1 MSSSFNL
8 KSLLIFLAYINI
20 CSFVIKGVNNYNRN
34 YIEGNI
40 SVCTNFRKDVV
51 MKKEYELCKLYRCQ
65 LENNSKYSDHKIE
78 VLKTRYYLLDTL
90 VNCSCANNM
99 DLGKCPINSYI

>member
-1 MSSSFNL
+1 
-8 KSLLIFLAYINI
+8 
-20 CSFVIKGVNNYNRN
+20 
-34 YIEGNI
+34 
-40 SVCTNFRKDVV
+40 

>member
-1 MSSSFNL
+1 MTYSFNI
-8 KSLLIFLAYINI
+8 KSVLLFIAYINI
-20 CSFVIKGVNNYNRN
+20 CTQIIKGVNNYNRN

-40 SVCTNFRKDVV
+40 SECSNFHKDVV
-51 MKKEYELCKLYRCQ
+51 LKYKYDICKLYRCQ

-99 DLGKCPINSYI
+99 YYGKCPLNSYI

>member
-20 CSFVIKGVNNYNRN
+20 CSFVNKGVNNYNRN

-40 SVCTNFRKDVV
+40 SVC
-51 MKKEYELCKLYRCQ
+51 
-65 LENNSKYSDHKIE
+65 KIFI
-78 VLKTRYYLLDTL
+78 K
-90 VNCSCANNM
+90 M
-99 DLGKCPINSYI
+99 